1 MLANIVEKLFFV
13 CLVFF
18 FFYLKQKVMIKK
30 IIQTQLLCIF

>member
-13 CLVFF
+13 CLFCFF
-18 FFYLKQKVMIKK
+18 LKQKVMIKK